1 MSKVNDNFLIK
12 MKGVKKIYDLGEVK
26 VVALKNVNLF
36 VKEKEH
42 ISIMG
47 PSGSGKTTLLNII
60 GCLDKPTDGE
70 YYLDGVDVKKLD
82 DDHLSGIRNK
92 KIGFVFQN
100 YNLIPQL
107 NVIENIGLPLIYRG
121 IDEKEIIEKSKY
133 YANLVGLGDRMYH
146 RPTELSGGQQQRVA
160 IARALVNEPVIILGD
175 EPTGNLDTKTGKEI
189 MEIFKKL
196 NEMGRT
202 IIIITHDV
210 KVAEYGERIVKI
222 LDGEIIDER

>member
-1 MSKVNDNFLIK
+1 MEKNNNLLIK
-12 MKGVKKIYDLGEVK
+12 MKNIKKIYDLGEVK
-26 VVALKNVNLF
+26 VQVLKNVNLE

-60 GCLDKPTDGE
+60 GCLDKPTEGE
-70 YYLDGVDVKKLD
+70 YFLEGINISRLD
-82 DDHLSGIRNK
+82 DDRLSEIRNK
-92 KIGFVFQN
+92 KIGFIFQN

-107 NVIENIGLPLIYRG
+107 NVVENIGLPLIYRG
-121 IDEKEIIEKSKY
+121 VDEKEIIEKAKY
-133 YANLVGLGDRMYH
+133 YANLVGLGDRLYH
-146 RPTELSGGQQQRVA
+146 KPAELSGGQQQRVA
-160 IARALVNEPVIILGD
+160 IARALVNEPLIILGD

-189 MEIFKKL
+189 MEIIKKL

-202 IIIITHDV
+202 IIIITHDP
-210 KVAEYGERIVKI
+210 KVAEYGERVVKI

>member
-1 MSKVNDNFLIK
+1 MKEKIIIK
-12 MKGVKKIYDLGEVK
+12 MKNVKKIYDLGEVK
-26 VVALKNVNLF
+26 VTALKNINLEI
-36 VKEKEH
+36 KEKEH
-42 ISIMG
+42 VSIMG

-60 GCLDKPTDGE
+60 GCLDKPTEGE
-70 YYLDGVDVKKLD
+70 YFLEEINVRELD
-82 DDHLSGIRNK
+82 DDKLSEIRNK

-107 NVIENIGLPLIYRG
+107 NVIENISLPLIYQG
-121 IDEKEIIEKSKY
+121 LDEKEIIEKAKY

-146 RPTELSGGQQQRVA
+146 RPNELSGGQQQRVA

-202 IIIITHDV
+202 VIVITHDP
-210 KVAEYGERIVKI
+210 KIAEYGERVIKI
-222 LDGEIIDER
+222 LDGEIIDEE

>member
-1 MSKVNDNFLIK
+1 MSEQNNSIIVMRN
-12 MKGVKKIYDLGEVK
+12 VKKIYDLGEIK
-26 VVALKNVNLF
+26 VPALKNINLRI
-36 VKEKEH
+36 KEKEH

-60 GCLDKPTDGE
+60 GCLDKPTEGE
-70 YYLDGVDVKKLD
+70 YFLDGINVNQLD
-82 DDHLSGIRNK
+82 DDQLSEIRNK
-92 KIGFVFQN
+92 KIGFIFQN

-121 IDEKEIIEKSKY
+121 INEKEIIEKSKY
-133 YANLVGLGDRMYH
+133 YANIVGLGDRLYH
-146 RPTELSGGQQQRVA
+146 KPAELSGGQQQRVA

-189 MEIFKKL
+189 MEIIKKL

-202 IIIITHDV
+202 IVIITHDP
-210 KVAEYGERIVKI
+210 KIAEYGERIVKI

>member
-1 MSKVNDNFLIK
+1 MRGVNNSIIV

-26 VVALKNVNLF
+26 VPALKNVNLI

-70 YYLDGVDVKKLD
+70 YFLDNVNINQLD
-82 DDHLSGIRNK
+82 DNQLSEIRNK

-121 IDEKEIIEKSKY
+121 IEEKEIIEKAKY

-160 IARALVNEPVIILGD
+160 IARALVNEPVILLGD

-196 NEMGRT
+196 NEIGRT
-202 IIIITHDV
+202 IIIITHDS
-210 KVAEYGERIVKI
+210 KVAEYGQRVVRI
-222 LDGEIIDER
+222 LDGVIIDER

>member
-1 MSKVNDNFLIK
+1 MKMGNDILIE
-12 MKGVKKIYDLGEVK
+12 MKSVKKIYDLGNVK
-26 VVALKNVNLF
+26 VFALKNVNLK
-36 VKEKEH
+36 VKKGEH

-60 GCLDKPTDGE
+60 GCLDKPTEGE
-70 YYLDGVDVKKLD
+70 YYLDGIDVKNLND
-82 DDHLSGIRNK
+82 DELSEIRNK

-107 NVIENIGLPLIYRG
+107 NVIENISLPLIYRG
-121 IDEKEIIEKSKY
+121 LDEEEIIEKAKY

-160 IARALVNEPVIILGD
+160 IARALVNEPLIILGD

-202 IIIITHDV
+202 VIIITHDS
-210 KVAEYGERIVKI
+210 KVAEYGQRIVKI
-222 LDGEIIDER
+222 LDGEIIDEK

>member
-1 MSKVNDNFLIK
+1 MEKNNNLLIK
-12 MKGVKKIYDLGEVK
+12 MKNIKKIYDLGEVK
-26 VVALKNVNLF
+26 VQVLKNVNLE

-60 GCLDKPTDGE
+60 GCLDKPTEGE
-70 YYLDGVDVKKLD
+70 YFLEGINISQLD
-82 DDHLSGIRNK
+82 DDQLSEIRNK
-92 KIGFVFQN
+92 KIGFIFQN

-107 NVIENIGLPLIYRG
+107 NVIENISLPLIYKG
-121 IDEKEIIEKSKY
+121 INEKEIIERAKY
-133 YANLVGLGDRMYH
+133 YANLVGLGDRLYH

-160 IARALVNEPVIILGD
+160 IARALVNEPLIILGD

-189 MEIFKKL
+189 MEIIKKL

-202 IIIITHDV
+202 IIIITHDP
-210 KVAEYGERIVKI
+210 KVAEYGERVVKI
-222 LDGEIIDER
+222 LDGEIVDER

>member
-210 KVAEYGERIVKI
+210 KVAEYGQRIVKI

>member
-1 MSKVNDNFLIK
+1 MIL
-12 MKGVKKIYDLGEVK
+12 MKNVEKIYNLGQVQ
-26 VVALKNVNLF
+26 VHALKNVNLE

-60 GCLDKPTDGE
+60 GCLDKPTNGT
-70 YYLDGVDVKKLD
+70 YFLDSVNINQLD
-82 DDHLSGIRNK
+82 DNQLSEIRNK

-121 IDEKEIIEKSKY
+121 IDEKEIEEKAKY

-160 IARALVNEPVIILGD
+160 IARALVNEPVILLGD

-189 MEIFKKL
+189 MELIKKL

-202 IIIITHDV
+202 IIIITHDP
-210 KVAEYGERIVKI
+210 KIAEYGERIVKI

>member
-1 MSKVNDNFLIK
+1 MEKNNNLLIK
-12 MKGVKKIYDLGEVK
+12 MKNIKKIYDLGEVK
-26 VVALKNVNLF
+26 VQALKNVNLE

-70 YYLDGVDVKKLD
+70 YFLEGVNISQLD
-82 DDHLSGIRNK
+82 DDQLSEIRNK
-92 KIGFVFQN
+92 KIGFIFQN

-107 NVIENIGLPLIYRG
+107 NVIENISLPLIYRG
-121 IDEKEIIEKSKY
+121 INEKEIIERAKY
-133 YANLVGLGDRMYH
+133 YANLVGLGDRLYH
-146 RPTELSGGQQQRVA
+146 RPAELSGGQQQRVA
-160 IARALVNEPVIILGD
+160 IARALVNEPLIILGD

-189 MEIFKKL
+189 MEIIKKL

-202 IIIITHDV
+202 IIIITHDP
-210 KVAEYGERIVKI
+210 KVAEYGERVVKI
-222 LDGEIIDER
+222 LDGEIVDER

>member
-1 MSKVNDNFLIK
+1 MIV

-26 VVALKNVNLF
+26 VPALKNVNLI

-70 YYLDGVDVKKLD
+70 YFLDNVNINQLD
-82 DDHLSGIRNK
+82 DNQLSEIRNK

-121 IDEKEIIEKSKY
+121 IEEKEIIEKAKY

-160 IARALVNEPVIILGD
+160 IARALVNEPVILLGD

-196 NEMGRT
+196 NEIGRT
-202 IIIITHDV
+202 IIIITHDS
-210 KVAEYGERIVKI
+210 KVAEYGQRVVRI
-222 LDGEIIDER
+222 LDGVIIDER

>member
-1 MSKVNDNFLIK
+1 MSNENNSIII
-12 MKGVKKIYDLGEVK
+12 MRGVKKIYDLGEVK
-26 VVALKNVNLF
+26 VPALKNVNLT

-60 GCLDKPTDGE
+60 GCLDKPTEGE
-70 YYLDGVDVKKLD
+70 YFLDSVNINQLD
-82 DDHLSGIRNK
+82 DDKLSEIRNK

-121 IDEKEIIEKSKY
+121 IEEKEIVEKAKY

-160 IARALVNEPVIILGD
+160 IARALVNEPVMLLGD

-202 IIIITHDV
+202 IIVITHDP
-210 KVAEYGERIVKI
+210 KIAEQGQRIVKI
-222 LDGEIIDER
+222 LDGEIIDEG

>member
-1 MSKVNDNFLIK
+1 LIK
-12 MKGVKKIYDLGEVK
+12 MRSVKKIYDLGEVK
-26 VVALKNVNLF
+26 VRALKNVNLL

-70 YYLDGVDVKKLD
+70 YYLDGVDIKKLD
-82 DDHLSGIRNK
+82 DNQLSEIRNK
-92 KIGFVFQN
+92 KIGFIFQN

-146 RPTELSGGQQQRVA
+146 RPSELSGGQQQRVA

-189 MEIFKKL
+189 MEIIKKL

-202 IIIITHDV
+202 IIIITHDP
-210 KVAEYGERIVKI
+210 KVAEYGQRIVKI

>member
-1 MSKVNDNFLIK
+1 MERENNFLII
-12 MKGVKKIYDLGEVK
+12 MKNVKKIYDLGEIK
-26 VVALKNVNLF
+26 VFALKNVNLN

-70 YYLDGVDVKKLD
+70 YLLDGVDIRKLD
-82 DDHLSGIRNK
+82 DDQLSGIRNE
-92 KIGFVFQN
+92 KIGFIFQN

-189 MEIFKKL
+189 MEIIKKL
-196 NEMGRT
+196 NETGRT
-202 IIIITHDV
+202 IIIITHDP
-210 KVAEYGERIVKI
+210 KVAEYGQRIVKI

>member
-1 MSKVNDNFLIK
+1 MTGEDNKIIV
-12 MKGVKKIYDLGEVK
+12 MKSVKKIYDLGEIK
-26 VVALKNVNLF
+26 VPALKNVNLT

-60 GCLDKPTDGE
+60 GCLDKPTDGD
-70 YYLDGVDVKKLD
+70 YFLDEVDIRKLD
-82 DDHLSGIRNK
+82 DDQLSEIRNK
-92 KIGFVFQN
+92 KIGFIFQN

-121 IDEKEIIEKSKY
+121 VEEKEIIEKAKY

-189 MEIFKKL
+189 MEIIKKL

-202 IIIITHDV
+202 IVIITHDP
-210 KVAEYGERIVKI
+210 KIAEYGKRIIKI

>member
-1 MSKVNDNFLIK
+1 MGNDILIE
-12 MKGVKKIYDLGEVK
+12 MKSVKKIYDLGNVK
-26 VVALKNVNLF
+26 VFALKNVNLK
-36 VKEKEH
+36 VKKGEH

-60 GCLDKPTDGE
+60 GCLDKPTEGE
-70 YYLDGVDVKKLD
+70 YYLDGIDVKNLND
-82 DDHLSGIRNK
+82 DELSEIRNK

-107 NVIENIGLPLIYRG
+107 NVIENISLPLIYRG
-121 IDEKEIIEKSKY
+121 LDEEEIIEKAKY

-160 IARALVNEPVIILGD
+160 IARALVNEPLIILGD

-202 IIIITHDV
+202 VIIITHDS
-210 KVAEYGERIVKI
+210 KVAEYGQRIVKI
-222 LDGEIIDER
+222 LDGEIIDEK

>member
-1 MSKVNDNFLIK
+1 MKNNENILIK

-26 VVALKNVNLF
+26 VHALKNVNLE
-36 VKEKEH
+36 VREKEH

-60 GCLDKPTDGE
+60 GCLDKPTEGE
-70 YYLDGVDVKKLD
+70 YYLDGVDIRKLND
-82 DDHLSGIRNK
+82 DQLSEIRNK

-121 IDEKEIIEKSKY
+121 VDEKEIIEKSKY

-202 IIIITHDV
+202 IIIITHDP
-210 KVAEYGERIVKI
+210 KIAEYGERVVKI

>member
-1 MSKVNDNFLIK
+1 MEKNNNLLIK
-12 MKGVKKIYDLGEVK
+12 MKNIKKIYDLGEVK
-26 VVALKNVNLF
+26 VQALKNVNLE

-60 GCLDKPTDGE
+60 GCLDKPTEGE
-70 YYLDGVDVKKLD
+70 YFLEGVNISQLD
-82 DDHLSGIRNK
+82 DDQLSEIRNK
-92 KIGFVFQN
+92 KIGFIFQN

-107 NVIENIGLPLIYRG
+107 NVIENISLPLIYKG
-121 IDEKEIIEKSKY
+121 INEKEIIERAKY
-133 YANLVGLGDRMYH
+133 YANLVGLGDRLYH

-160 IARALVNEPVIILGD
+160 IARALVNEPLIILGD

-189 MEIFKKL
+189 MEIIKKL

-202 IIIITHDV
+202 IVIITHDP
-210 KVAEYGERIVKI
+210 KVAEYGERVVKI
-222 LDGEIIDER
+222 LDGEIVDER

>member
-1 MSKVNDNFLIK
+1 MKNNENILIK

-26 VVALKNVNLF
+26 VHALKNVNLE
-36 VKEKEH
+36 VREKEH

-60 GCLDKPTDGE
+60 GCLDKPTEGE
-70 YYLDGVDVKKLD
+70 YYLDGVDIRKLND
-82 DDHLSGIRNK
+82 DQLSEIRNK

-121 IDEKEIIEKSKY
+121 VDEKEIIEKSKY

-202 IIIITHDV
+202 IIIITHDP
-210 KVAEYGERIVKI
+210 KIAEYGNRVVKI

>member
-1 MSKVNDNFLIK
+1 MRDQNNSIIV

-26 VVALKNVNLF
+26 VFALKNINLEI
-36 VKEKEH
+36 KEKEH

-47 PSGSGKTTLLNII
+47 PSGSGKTTLLNIM

-70 YYLDGVDVKKLD
+70 YFLDGININQLD
-82 DDHLSGIRNK
+82 DDHLSEIRNK
-92 KIGFVFQN
+92 KIGFIFQN

-121 IDEKEIIEKSKY
+121 VNEKEITEKSKY
-133 YANLVGLGDRMYH
+133 YANLVGLGDRLYH

-160 IARALVNEPVIILGD
+160 IARALVNEPVMILGD

-189 MEIFKKL
+189 MEIIKKL

-202 IIIITHDV
+202 IVIITHDP
-210 KVAEYGERIVKI
+210 KVAEYGERVIKI

>member
-1 MSKVNDNFLIK
+1 MNRENNILIK
-12 MKGVKKIYDLGEVK
+12 MKGVKKVYDLGEVK
-26 VVALKNVNLF
+26 VFALKNVNLF

-70 YYLDGVDVKKLD
+70 YLLDGVDIGKLD
-82 DDHLSGIRNK
+82 DDHLSEIRNK

-121 IDEKEIIEKSKY
+121 IDEKVIIEKSKY

-160 IARALVNEPVIILGD
+160 IARALVNEPVMLLGD

-202 IIIITHDV
+202 IIVITHDP
-210 KVAEYGERIVKI
+210 KIAEQGQRIVKI
-222 LDGEIIDER
+222 LDGEIIDEG

>member
-1 MSKVNDNFLIK
+1 MSNENNSIII
-12 MKGVKKIYDLGEVK
+12 MRGVKKIYDLGEVK
-26 VVALKNVNLF
+26 VPALKNVNLT

-60 GCLDKPTDGE
+60 GCLDKPTEGE
-70 YYLDGVDVKKLD
+70 YFLDSVNINQLD
-82 DDHLSGIRNK
+82 DDKLSEIRNK

-121 IDEKEIIEKSKY
+121 IEEKEIVEKAKY

-160 IARALVNEPVIILGD
+160 IARALVNEPVMLLGD

-189 MEIFKKL
+189 MEIFIKL

-202 IIIITHDV
+202 IVIITHDP
-210 KVAEYGERIVKI
+210 KIAEYGQRVVRI

>member
-1 MSKVNDNFLIK
+1 MEKNNNLLIK
-12 MKGVKKIYDLGEVK
+12 MKNIKKIYDLGEVK
-26 VVALKNVNLF
+26 VQALKNVNLE

-60 GCLDKPTDGE
+60 GCLDKPTEGE
-70 YYLDGVDVKKLD
+70 YFLEGINISQLD
-82 DDHLSGIRNK
+82 DDQLSEIRNK
-92 KIGFVFQN
+92 KIGFIFQN

-107 NVIENIGLPLIYRG
+107 NVIENISLPLIYKG
-121 IDEKEIIEKSKY
+121 INEKEIIERAKY
-133 YANLVGLGDRMYH
+133 YANLVGLGDRLYH

-160 IARALVNEPVIILGD
+160 IARALVNEPLIILGD

-189 MEIFKKL
+189 MEIIKKL

-202 IIIITHDV
+202 IIIITHDP
-210 KVAEYGERIVKI
+210 KVAEYGERVVKI
-222 LDGEIIDER
+222 LDGEIVDER

>member
-1 MSKVNDNFLIK
+1 MIK
-12 MKGVKKIYDLGEVK
+12 MRSVKKIYDLGEVK
-26 VVALKNVNLF
+26 VRALKNVNLL

-70 YYLDGVDVKKLD
+70 YFLDGININQLD
-82 DDHLSGIRNK
+82 DDQLSEIRNK
-92 KIGFVFQN
+92 KIGFIFQN

-121 IDEKEIIEKSKY
+121 INEKEVIEKSKY
-133 YANLVGLGDRMYH
+133 YANLVGLGDRLYH

-189 MEIFKKL
+189 MEIIKKL

-202 IIIITHDV
+202 IIIITHDP
-210 KVAEYGERIVKI
+210 KIAEYGERIVKI

>member
-1 MSKVNDNFLIK
+1 MEKNNNLLIK
-12 MKGVKKIYDLGEVK
+12 MKNIKKIYDLGEVK
-26 VVALKNVNLF
+26 VQVLKNVNLE

-60 GCLDKPTDGE
+60 GCLDKPTEGE
-70 YYLDGVDVKKLD
+70 YFLEGINISQLD
-82 DDHLSGIRNK
+82 DDQLSEIRNK
-92 KIGFVFQN
+92 KIGFIFQN

-107 NVIENIGLPLIYRG
+107 NVVENISLPLIYKG
-121 IDEKEIIEKSKY
+121 INEKEIIERAKY
-133 YANLVGLGDRMYH
+133 YANLVGLGDRLYH

-160 IARALVNEPVIILGD
+160 IARALVNEPLIILGD

-189 MEIFKKL
+189 MEIIKKL

-202 IIIITHDV
+202 IIIITHDP
-210 KVAEYGERIVKI
+210 KVAEYGERVVKI
-222 LDGEIIDER
+222 LDGEIVDER

>member
-1 MSKVNDNFLIK
+1 MEKNNNLLIK
-12 MKGVKKIYDLGEVK
+12 MKNIKKIYDLGEVK
-26 VVALKNVNLF
+26 VQVLKNVNLE

-60 GCLDKPTDGE
+60 GCLDKPTEGE
-70 YYLDGVDVKKLD
+70 YFLEGINISQLD
-82 DDHLSGIRNK
+82 DDRLSEIRNK
-92 KIGFVFQN
+92 KIGFIFQN

-107 NVIENIGLPLIYRG
+107 NVVENIGLPLIYRG
-121 IDEKEIIEKSKY
+121 VDEKEIIEKAKY
-133 YANLVGLGDRMYH
+133 YANLVGLGDRLYH
-146 RPTELSGGQQQRVA
+146 KPTELSGGQQQRVA
-160 IARALVNEPVIILGD
+160 IARALVNEPLIILGD

-189 MEIFKKL
+189 MEIIKKL

-202 IIIITHDV
+202 IIIITHDP
-210 KVAEYGERIVKI
+210 KVAEYGERVVKI

>member
-1 MSKVNDNFLIK
+1 MSKVNDNLLIK

-82 DDHLSGIRNK
+82 DDHLSEIRNK

-121 IDEKEIIEKSKY
+121 IDEKEIEEKAKY

-160 IARALVNEPVIILGD
+160 IARALVNQPVIILGD

-189 MEIFKKL
+189 MEIFRKL

-210 KVAEYGERIVKI
+210 KVAECGQRIVKI

>member
-1 MSKVNDNFLIK
+1 

>member
-1 MSKVNDNFLIK
+1 MENNFLIK
-12 MKGVKKIYDLGEVK
+12 MRSVKKIYDLGEVK
-26 VVALKNVNLF
+26 VRALKNVNLL

-70 YYLDGVDVKKLD
+70 YYLDGVDIKKLD
-82 DDHLSGIRNK
+82 DNQLSEIRNK
-92 KIGFVFQN
+92 KIGFIFQN

-146 RPTELSGGQQQRVA
+146 RPSELSGGQQQRVA

-189 MEIFKKL
+189 MEIIKKL

-202 IIIITHDV
+202 IIIITHDP
-210 KVAEYGERIVKI
+210 KVAEYGQRIVKI